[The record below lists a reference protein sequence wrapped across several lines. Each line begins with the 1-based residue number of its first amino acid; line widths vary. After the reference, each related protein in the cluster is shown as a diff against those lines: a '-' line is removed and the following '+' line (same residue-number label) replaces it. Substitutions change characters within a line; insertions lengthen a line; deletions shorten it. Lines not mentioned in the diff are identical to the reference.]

1 VCKCAQDDK
10 KGKPIRCNSDSIT
23 IVDHKNS
30 TDHNI
35 WWYEPC
41 IIEIFEKKRRNM
53 SKKAE
58 KRIREGEKMF
68 YGKELTYDRIP

>member
-1 VCKCAQDDK
+1 MTKRVNQFDVILIVL
-10 KGKPIRCNSDSIT
+10 PLSIT
-23 IVDHKNS
+23 KNS

-68 YGKELTYDRIP
+68 YGRELTYDRIP